1 MGGNNMS
8 ALKNHARVSNER
20 ASPQQDEARAGD
32 LFLTDSLPRIMTEVE
47 TMGLHEGVPLPS
59 LQSLDMQIERAF
71 WVALRFASIV
81 DFATSYIPGM
91 TVVVQSDRATA
102 LAARVRRDMHL
113 QEDQSAV
120 WESEIADIS
129 QRVLESTEFMENI
142 LQERA
147 RNGAPQ
153 WSAIRFPH

>member
-8 ALKNHARVSNER
+8 TLRTPAQASNEQ

-32 LFLTDSLPRIMTEVE
+32 LFLTESLPVIMTEVE
-47 TMGLHEGVPLPS
+47 IMGFHEDLPLPS
-59 LQSLDMQIERAF
+59 LQPLAMQIEKAF

-81 DFATSYIPGM
+81 DASISLPPGM
-91 TVVVQSDRATA
+91 TVIVQSDRATA

-113 QEDQSAV
+113 QEDQSAA
-120 WESEIADIS
+120 WESEIRDIS
-129 QRVLESTEFMENI
+129 QGVLESTEFMENI

-153 WSAIRFPH
+153 WSTIRFPH